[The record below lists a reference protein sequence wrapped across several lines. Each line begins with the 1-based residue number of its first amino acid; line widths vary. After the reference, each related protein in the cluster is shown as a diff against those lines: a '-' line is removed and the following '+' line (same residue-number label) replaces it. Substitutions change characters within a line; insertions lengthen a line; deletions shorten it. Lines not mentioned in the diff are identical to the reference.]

1 MLVHRRRRWAN
12 IKPTLVQ
19 HLLFAERCA
28 VDLVPL
34 IIMRSPHRPRWLIF
48 LHSDKHYSW
57 PPHTCVIGRPA
68 SNSGYVLMCERL
80 SRVHLLIDRLW
91 TELKLNMGLVH
102 TRPRFPDTIVPYL
115 WCTVKNKKP
124 YKFSGFHAEK
134 IWHFGGIKSFRL
146 LFRVCSMRKAIYNK
160 DSTDDENVQTKSTN
174 WYHHLYII

>member
-1 MLVHRRRRWAN
+1 MLAHRRRRWAN

-19 HLLFAERCA
+19 HLLFAGRCA

-91 TELKLNMGLVH
+91 SELKLIMGLVH
-102 TRPRFPDTIVPYL
+102 TRPRVTDTIENVL
-115 WCTVKNKKP
+115 LKIKKQC
-124 YKFSGFHAEK
+124 KFFYFHAEK
-134 IWHFGGIKSFRL
+134 MWHFGGIKYFRF
-146 LFRVCSMRKAIYNK
+146 LFRVRSLQKAIYNK